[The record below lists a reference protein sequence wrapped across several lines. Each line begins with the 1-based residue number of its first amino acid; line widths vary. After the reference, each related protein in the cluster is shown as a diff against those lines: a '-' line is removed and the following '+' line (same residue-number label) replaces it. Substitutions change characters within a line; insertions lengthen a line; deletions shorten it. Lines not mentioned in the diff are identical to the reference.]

1 MDLNWV
7 ALLIA
12 FVGGSL
18 MATVISAFAKY
29 CLFHPVI
36 SVRLD
41 EKRGSYGA
49 MEVLYLDPQQKP
61 TGASFQARYLR
72 LHVENTGFSSI
83 KDCSGYITKITKHIP
98 GTQSVSEQEVVV
110 LAWAHKD
117 TEARDIPRGA
127 FFHLDVASLY
137 LLPTGRVLQV
147 AHRTPTSLAPLF
159 SGGKATY
166 EFEIL
171 IAADNARPRR
181 VRVKFDYDPQSDEL
195 NERRLE
201 PVNKPRYPWWSCWR
215 WLRSRQ
221 EWGRA
226 APRL

>member
-1 MDLNWV
+1 MATDWT

-83 KDCSGYITKITKHIP
+83 KDCSGYITKITKRIP

-159 SGGKATY
+159 SGGKAATY

-181 VRVKFDYDPQSDEL
+181 RVRVEFTYDPNSDEL
-195 NERRLE
+195 RFE
-201 PVNKPRYPWWSCWR
+201 PVNKARYPWWAWWR
-215 WLRSRQ
+215 WLRSRWQ
-221 EWGRA
+221 E
-226 APRL
+226 

>member
-1 MDLNWV
+1 M
-7 ALLIA
+7 
-12 FVGGSL
+12 
-18 MATVISAFAKY
+18 
-29 CLFHPVI
+29 
-36 SVRLD
+36 
-41 EKRGSYGA
+41 
-49 MEVLYLDPQQKP
+49 
-61 TGASFQARYLR
+61 
-72 LHVENTGFSSI
+72 
-83 KDCSGYITKITKHIP
+83 
-98 GTQSVSEQEVVV
+98 SEQEVVV

-147 AHRTPTSLAPLF
+147 AHRTPTTLAPLF

-215 WLRSRQ
+215 RLRSRWQ
-221 EWGRA
+221 ERGRA